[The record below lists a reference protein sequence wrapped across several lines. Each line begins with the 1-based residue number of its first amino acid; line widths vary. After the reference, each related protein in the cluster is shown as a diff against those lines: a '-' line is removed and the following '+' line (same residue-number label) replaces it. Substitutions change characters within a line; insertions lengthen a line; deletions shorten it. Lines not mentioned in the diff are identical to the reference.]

1 MTDKEFQLY
10 KAKIFDYLDE
20 ECLKS
25 DALAMYLNIEVAKLI
40 NNTSEYKDIK
50 ALAREIKD
58 RYNKEFNS
66 GSEDNDVT

>member
-1 MTDKEFQLY
+1 
-10 KAKIFDYLDE
+10 
-20 ECLKS
+20 
-25 DALAMYLNIEVAKLI
+25 MYLNIEVAKLI